1 MPTIFRRSLEL
12 FVRAPV
18 VGLALGFAL
27 VLGAVMLST
36 GSFLAFF
43 SIEGLVIV
51 EPETVIRRYRACLAP
66 AMEVATSPAAGQRC
80 RSKFAG

>member
-43 SIEGLVIV
+43 SIERAYSRLFRASGKSG
-51 EPETVIRRYRACLAP
+51 RR
-66 AMEVATSPAAGQRC
+66 
-80 RSKFAG
+80 RSASSQAEIPFAN